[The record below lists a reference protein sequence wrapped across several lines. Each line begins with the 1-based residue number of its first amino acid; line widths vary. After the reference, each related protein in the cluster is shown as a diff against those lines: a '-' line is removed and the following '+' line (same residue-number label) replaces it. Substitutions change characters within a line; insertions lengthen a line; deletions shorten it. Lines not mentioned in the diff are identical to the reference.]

1 MLTKSRMNFA
11 LIADG
16 LLPTTEDDDSSYSN
30 SERAQALG
38 SSGEGATPRQQT
50 FAEEHL
56 EE

>member
-30 SERAQALG
+30 SEWAQALG